1 MGAPKAMRAMKKA
14 AMKRAMKAAA
24 PKAMRAMKKAAM
36 KRRAMKAAAP
46 AAPKAMRVMKKAAM
60 KRAMK
65 AAAPKAMKAMKKK
78 AISARTAKRQAFA
91 GKIDKTNGGLNKAE
105 LVMNERGKVVS
116 KKQSAA
122 GKKRP
127 WIAAVQ
133 AARKELK
140 IKGFCAIKKGTPLYV
155 KAKALYRK

>member
-1 MGAPKAMRAMKKA
+1 MG
-14 AMKRAMKAAA
+14 
-24 PKAMRAMKKAAM
+24 
-36 KRRAMKAAAP
+36 
-46 AAPKAMRVMKKAAM
+46 
-60 KRAMK
+60 
-65 AAAPKAMKAMKKK
+65 KAMKKK

-105 LVMNERGKVVS
+105 LVMNKRGKVVS

-140 IKGFCAIKKGTPLYV
+140 IKGSALSRRAPLSTLRRRRSTASEQAMCLRQASEASEAGHQLWVWVFYPCR
-155 KAKALYRK
+155 ALEPYCWGSLVVT